1 MVLSSFSVSWI
12 HAVLNEHRK
21 GVPMQRKILALT
33 VVLVGTFLLAV
44 SAPPTLSATE
54 LCPMGGAMVVAEVDK
69 DKALAWAA
77 DLDKKEVSGADTAD
91 WTVMT
96 PSRTGK
102 DIAILVGP
110 GYVFFGV
117 AGRGGEV
124 YPRDIERAFGKDF
137 GRLRDAVRKNVTDLW
152 KAGVLKIAGADVQKI
167 SDAAGLGAIEKD
179 KTGWV
184 LKTKECQAVD
194 LPASGL

>member
-1 MVLSSFSVSWI
+1 MKMNWKIRGLS
-12 HAVLNEHRK
+12 A
-21 GVPMQRKILALT
+21 
-33 VVLVGTFLLAV
+33 VLVGTCLLAASV
-44 SAPPTLSATE
+44 PPALAATE

-77 DLDKKEVSGADTAD
+77 DLKKTAVSGADTAD
-91 WTVMT
+91 WTVLT
-96 PSRTGK
+96 LSRTDN
-102 DIAILVGP
+102 DIAILLGP

-124 YPRDIERAFGKDF
+124 YPRDIEKAFGKDF

-152 KAGVLKIAGADVQKI
+152 KAGVVKIAGADVQKI
-167 SDAAGLGAIEKD
+167 SDATGLGSIEKD
-179 KTGWV
+179 GAGWA
-184 LKTKECQAVD
+184 LKTKDCQAVD